1 MLSKEAI
8 KSKKKFK
15 RVGWLIKSIALNPTK
30 LSRMKVAFQRM
41 NYEFIVGKLP
51 KKSPGATFT
60 KLDLGGI
67 STYKVS
73 TPNSDPEKILLYFH
87 GGAYI
92 AGSPAAYYPMMSHLA
107 KATGFTIYVPD
118 YRLAPEHHFPS
129 QLNDGLNTYNALI
142 EELGYS
148 ANQIAFG
155 GDSAGGNLALVTIL
169 KLKETGAD
177 FPSSVICLSPWAD
190 PAATGES
197 YNDDTCAKDIV
208 LGPIFAK
215 VWKEYN
221 TRTYLTYYVKDEEMD
236 ENNPFICPIKGDFSG
251 CPPVMVHV
259 GSDEL
264 LLSDSRLLI
273 KAFESV
279 NLEYEYKEWDG
290 LWHVFQMES
299 HMPEAKESFS
309 DFSEFLNLH
318 IGSKV

>member
-118 YRLAPEHHFPS
+118 YRLAPEHFYPS
-129 QLNDGLNTYNALI
+129 QLEDGVTCFKSLINDF
-142 EELGYS
+142 GYS
-148 ANQIAFG
+148 PQQIAFG
-155 GDSAGGNLALVTIL
+155 GDSAGGNLSLVTLL
-169 KLKETGAD
+169 KLKEQGDSLPGA
-177 FPSSVICLSPWAD
+177 VVCMSPWAD
-190 PAATGES
+190 PAATG
-197 YNDDTCAKDIV
+197 DTYTLDMCDKDPV
-208 LGPIFAK
+208 LGPTFK
-215 VWKEYN
+215 RLYN
-221 TRTYLTYYVKDEEMD
+221 HYGLDAYLTYYVKEEDMIK
-236 ENNPFICPIKGDFSG
+236 ENPYICPINGDFTGS
-251 CPPVMVHV
+251 PPIMIHV
-259 GSDEL
+259 GKDEL
-264 LLSDSRLLI
+264 LLSDARTLV
-273 KAFESV
+273 KA
-279 NLEYEYKEWDG
+279 LERDEVTHEYREWDG

-299 HMPEAKESFS
+299 YMPEAQESFD
-309 DFSEFLNLH
+309 DFNNFLNKH
-318 IGSKV
+318 IGAKV

>member
-142 EELGYS
+142 IKILIENPEVSSILDVSFKHAIFWRKHLVGGEMLSLNKIEHKILRKKIQDPRIHFAINCGSVSCPPLGNRIFNGTNLDQQLNDKAYSFINNGIDVKIDS
-148 ANQIAFG
+148 ANQIIYLNKIFKWYKKDFG
-155 GDSAGGNLALVTIL
+155 DIYSYLCIYFDGIDDCNLIRDYKV
-169 KLKETGAD
+169 
-177 FPSSVICLSPWAD
+177 
-190 PAATGES
+190 S
-197 YNDDTCAKDIV
+197 YERYNWDT
-208 LGPIFAK
+208 
-215 VWKEYN
+215 N
-221 TRTYLTYYVKDEEMD
+221 TDNK
-236 ENNPFICPIKGDFSG
+236 
-251 CPPVMVHV
+251 
-259 GSDEL
+259 
-264 LLSDSRLLI
+264 
-273 KAFESV
+273 
-279 NLEYEYKEWDG
+279 
-290 LWHVFQMES
+290 
-299 HMPEAKESFS
+299 
-309 DFSEFLNLH
+309 
-318 IGSKV
+318 